1 MWRGRRDGRTDAD
14 GGNGTTDA
22 DGDNGRTDGGNM
34 RDCSNPNIRVQDP
47 DIEAGQNLIT
57 AVQNLVSTVQK
68 PSNVTIPL
76 TSTPNTDTV
85 TANLHVNLP
94 TAPPPSP
101 QFPRLEPNTS
111 NSEWEEKGN
120 M

>member
-85 TANLHVNLP
+85 NLP

-101 QFPRLEPNTS
+101 QFPRLEP
-111 NSEWEEKGN
+111 SEWEEKGN